1 MATLQNIKLNKR
13 KRLNKRFGKSFILI
27 GIVSV
32 SILGYF
38 SYLYWLGPR
47 CTTCFFHFN
56 IDYRLGNEKA
66 SENIIE
72 EPYTKLLQMY
82 EKHPNW
88 KFTIECQAA
97 MIERI
102 FEDKEYK
109 EIAKLTV
116 KLVERGQMELIC
128 GLQYSQLFYM
138 YPADAIELNLK
149 YAYNTLKEYDL
160 LDYRSRCFLFQEG
173 QYGYGIATAFNTRYA
188 DGMDTVLVSAQ
199 QIKDFQPP
207 DYGDA
212 DYPVFELKNDETDKS
227 IYLLQYDYIPK
238 YEAGY
243 MHSWN
248 YLLDAEL
255 GFEADDAKQEFTV
268 DENKLATYEQE
279 LLILELEGNKF
290 MTCSEWVKHCEKVDA
305 IGKLDY
311 YIPECNWGTTK
322 YNSSYIWAANNG
334 DSTDDGEL
342 LANNYRCRQILL
354 ATRAIYDVYES
365 NLSLTQGDKDLIDE
379 KFEEA
384 EKLWLQ
390 ATCTDATGIGP
401 DAIERITAEGNVY
414 RAEQN
419 CSQILKIL
427 ADKIPLLNVTKI
439 QVDLD
444 SKAIYTSAS
453 EFLQLIN
460 VTQTDLDEDELPFDV
475 NAYATLIE
483 GKLKPS
489 LSVSRV
495 KYNASDSSN
504 TTYNLLRLDVI
515 FNGTHDWA
523 DDNIQSI
530 HIKFEFSD
538 EDKNFAEL
546 MYSPSLLESE
556 TKRIYRYNYIY
567 DPLYLFLPLS
577 NGLLFIPDEYT
588 GFKGIAIVKNITCRH
603 TSWLWNYYSLDVLE
617 TEGLHMDAHHQFYIM
632 EDVSLDQALDFA
644 NRINVS
650 PPWVVSQNVSLIQ
663 GHEVYN
669 MYSQMEHK
677 ASEGEEGSGEWW

>member
-1 MATLQNIKLNKR
+1 MATFQNKFQDKR
-13 KRLNKRFGKSFILI
+13 KKLNKRFGKSFIII

-38 SYLYWLGPR
+38 GYLYWLGPR

-56 IDYRLGNEKA
+56 LDYRLGNEKA
-66 SENIIE
+66 SETIIE
-72 EPYTKLLQMY
+72 EPYYKLLEMY

-102 FEDKEYK
+102 FEDKDYED
-109 EIAKLTV
+109 IADLTI

-138 YPADAIELNLK
+138 YPADAIELNLQ
-149 YAYNTLKEYDL
+149 YAYNTLDKYDL

-173 QYGYGIATAFNTRYA
+173 QYGYGLATAFNTRYA
-188 DGMDTVLVSAQ
+188 DGIDTILVSAQ
-199 QIKDFQPP
+199 QIRDFQPP
-207 DYGDA
+207 DYNGA
-212 DYPVFELKNDETDKS
+212 DYPVFELENDETEES
-227 IYLLQYDYIPK
+227 IYLLQYDYMPK

-255 GFEADDAKQEFTV
+255 GFEDDDAEQEFTV
-268 DENKLATYEQE
+268 DDNKLTTYEQE
-279 LLILELEGNKF
+279 LLILELEGNEF
-290 MTCSEWVKHCEKVDA
+290 MTCSEWVGHCEKVDA

-342 LANNYRCRQILL
+342 LANNYRCRQIIFS
-354 ATRAIYDVYES
+354 TRKVYEQFEGS
-365 NLSLTQGDKDLIDE
+365 ISTPMKELILE

-401 DAIERITAEGNVY
+401 DSIERITAEGNVY
-414 RAEQN
+414 HAEQN

-427 ADKIPLLNVTKI
+427 ADQIPLQLNVSRL
-439 QVDLD
+439 QVDLKTGTICNNTVNF
-444 SKAIYTSAS
+444 S
-453 EFLQLIN
+453 QLI
-460 VTQTDLDEDELPFDV
+460 TILQTDLNLDVLPFDIDTS
-475 NAYATLIE
+475 ATLIE
-483 GKLKPS
+483 GKLKPKTT
-489 LSVSRV
+489 VSRV
-495 KYNASDSSN
+495 AYNSSDLTN
-504 TTYNLLRLDVI
+504 ITFNLYRLDVF

-523 DDNIQSI
+523 DDNIQKILVQFKRS
-530 HIKFEFSD
+530 E
-538 EDKNFAEL
+538 EDKSFSEIV
-546 MYSPSLLESE
+546 YSPSLLEDE
-556 TKRIYRYNYIY
+556 PKRIYRYNYIY
-567 DPLYLFLPLS
+567 DPLYIFLPLS

-588 GFKGIAIVKNITCRH
+588 GFKGLAIVKNVTCRN

-632 EDVSLDQALDFA
+632 EDISLDQALDFA
-644 NRINVS
+644 NRINLS

-663 GHEVYN
+663 GHEVYD
-669 MYSQMEHK
+669 MYEQMENK
-677 ASEGEEGSGEWW
+677 MSEDQGSGEWW